1 MGDSL
6 EVLVKE
12 DNVAE
17 ERFEERYVERKDAF
31 DNVNEALL
39 EDTMD
44 QNSFVEENQIT
55 KGEVS
60 KAKEK
65 ENVFETHSAT
75 PEDLDAKIASLM
87 IIQALKTLPGRGYS
101 CKVCG
106 KEMNIRRHSN
116 MVSHV
121 ESWHIK
127 DITQSCDLCGVPS
140 KTRAALKEHKRR
152 KHSKAALSSPGQKVL
167 PAFQYYPTPL
177 TS

>member
-1 MGDSL
+1 MG
-6 EVLVKE
+6 LVKE
-12 DNVAE
+12 GSDAE
-17 ERFEERYVERKDAF
+17 ERIEDRNVESKDAF
-31 DNVNEALL
+31 NNMTEILL

-44 QNSFVEENQIT
+44 ENSLVEENQIT

-65 ENVFETHSAT
+65 ENVFETYSAT

-87 IIQALKTLPGRGYS
+87 TIQALKTLPGRGYT

-127 DITQSCDLCGVPS
+127 DITQSCDLCGIPS

-152 KHSKAALSSPGQKVL
+152 KHSKVALSSPGQKVL
-167 PAFQYYPTPL
+167 SAPQSYHPSPIQLFP
-177 TS
+177 